1 MNRIINRVWIKYYFP
16 ESARFT
22 AEDVERLKKLV
33 EEKAELRREG
43 FLKQRRPVTK
53 IDLEIVGEEAGIE
66 PETEGERNPGL
77 KLEIKQELEKQESG
91 LKPEMEQESMIGI
104 PRRDEK

>member
-1 MNRIINRVWIKYYFP
+1 MKHYFP

-33 EEKAELRREG
+33 EEKAEIRREG

-53 IDLEIVGEEAGIE
+53 IELEGEGEEAGIE
-66 PETEGERNPGL
+66 PETEGERTLGL
-77 KLEIKQELEKQESG
+77 KLEIKQELEKFEVQ
-91 LKPEMEQESMIGI
+91 
-104 PRRDEK
+104 